1 MGITTK
7 KKKQP
12 DVTEAKY
19 NTAELTISAD
29 SYVCGPRSTKYAGC
43 FLVRVESKFNNL
55 ARALKVG
62 VGATASCI
70 LGIISSLSGFNVSLV
85 CG

>member
-29 SYVCGPRSTKYAGC
+29 SYVCGRKQYKICRLLPR
-43 FLVRVESKFNNL
+43 ESGEQ
-55 ARALKVG
+55 V
-62 VGATASCI
+62 
-70 LGIISSLSGFNVSLV
+70 
-85 CG
+85 